1 MMALK
6 GAVKKR
12 FLDINKHRR
21 VLQPEE
27 MYDKMYKERITE
39 HLSAHT
45 ATEDSIVED
54 DRPIR
59 TKRMAERRAARKLC
73 WENETEEVR
82 QVVLDAIAKE
92 RDEYRAESQ
101 REAADSSIE
110 SKSPAEIQESVF
122 YFVSALKG
130 SRLKIPIGRSIS

>member
-1 MMALK
+1 MALK

-21 VLQPEE
+21 VHQHEE
-27 MYDKMYKERITE
+27 MYEKMYKERITE

-45 ATEDSIVED
+45 ATEGMSED

-59 TKRMAERRAARKLC
+59 TKRMAERRAARKEC

-82 QVVLDAIAKE
+82 QAVLDAIAKE
-92 RDEYRAESQ
+92 KDEFRAESQ
-101 REAADSSIE
+101 KEVADSSIE
-110 SKSPAEIQESVF
+110 SKSPAEIQESV
-122 YFVSALKG
+122 YFSVSALKR
-130 SRLKIPIGRSIS
+130 SCLKISTGRSIS